1 MLLSL
6 SIKNY
11 ALIESLETDFS
22 NQFSVITGETGAG
35 KSILLGALGLVLGN
49 RADLTS
55 LKDKEQKCIIE
66 AQFSISN
73 YNLQSF
79 FDENDM
85 DYEDKTIIRREILP
99 TGKSRAFVN
108 DSPVNLQELQ
118 ELGAML
124 LDIHSQHQTRELTE
138 ENYQIDILDA
148 VANNGSIVISYKNA
162 LSDFKATQKEL
173 KQLVAEKEA
182 LVKEYEYNS
191 YLLNELLAAN
201 LANGEQEDL
210 EQELEQLSNV
220 EFIKENL
227 ERISAIA
234 NEEQVGALMN
244 LKEIKIS
251 LQKIATFSN
260 LYSQLQERLTSS
272 LLEIEDI
279 ISECEQSN
287 EKILADP
294 ERLELVTTKLQ
305 SIYNLQKKHQVQT
318 IAELI
323 TIQNVIKDESNIG
336 YLAISENA
344 NDIRAATDER
354 KAFVL
359 RTAIAVGFVILIF
372 SFVLSRYFIKP
383 IQNLVSYTKVIK
395 EKSQTKTN
403 IDSLKSRNDELG
415 LLSNSLDDM
424 TIELQK
430 RVAHAEN
437 FSTDLVHEIR
447 NPLASLKSASEILQD
462 TNSSEQR
469 LKLLNNVVDKFVLVE
484 SKFTHA
490 GDPKPLYFKENIE
503 NFKSYED
510 KIVHIVI
517 DKFPDSIAYKPTESD
532 VNKIYQ
538 IHWFRENYQRNE
550 IELMGYFKDILKY
563 EKKYRKFTILNI
575 LFNILYAVLGQQF
588 LLEIVEQ
595 KSGWL
600 SLSKFIVQAITDLK

>member
-66 AQFSISN
+66 AQFAISN

-99 TGKSRAFVN
+99 SGKSRAFVN

-148 VANNGSIVISYKNA
+148 VANNGESVNSYKNA
-162 LSDFKATQKEL
+162 LSDFKLTQKEL
-173 KQLVAEKEA
+173 KQLISEKDA

-201 LANGEQEDL
+201 LVDGEQEEL

-220 EFIKENL
+220 EFIKENF
-227 ERISAIA
+227 ERILAIA

-251 LQKIATFSN
+251 LQKIAGFSIQ
-260 LYSQLQERLTSS
+260 YAQLQERLTSS

-279 ISECEQSN
+279 ISECEQNN

-294 ERLELVTTKLQ
+294 ERLELVNTKLQ
-305 SIYNLQKKHQVQT
+305 TIYNLQKKHQVQT
-318 IAELI
+318 IAELLV
-323 TIQNVIKDESNIG
+323 IQNELDAKVIRVDDLDSVINKLQSELNSKQQKVDEIAKS
-336 YLAISENA
+336 ISENRTKTA
-344 NDIRAATDER
+344 PFLIEKI
-354 KAFVL
+354 KA
-359 RTAIAVGFVILIF
+359 
-372 SFVLSRYFIKP
+372 VLSQLGMVEANFQIE
-383 IQNLVSYTKVIK
+383 INHTDSYNAKGK
-395 EKSQTKTN
+395 
-403 IDSLKSRNDELG
+403 DEVVLLFSANKGTSFG
-415 LLSNSLDDM
+415 LLKKVASGGEMSRIMLAIKAILANYSKLPTIIFDEIDTGVSGEIAIKMGEIMKEMSATMQVFAITHLPQIAAKGNSHYKVSKRNQGDT
-424 TIELQK
+424 TISELNLLSQEERIQQIAEMLSGK
-430 RVAHAEN
+430 DISDSALQHAK
-437 FSTDLVHEIR
+437 
-447 NPLASLKSASEILQD
+447 A
-462 TNSSEQR
+462 
-469 LKLLNNVVDKFVLVE
+469 LLN
-484 SKFTHA
+484 
-490 GDPKPLYFKENIE
+490 
-503 NFKSYED
+503 
-510 KIVHIVI
+510 
-517 DKFPDSIAYKPTESD
+517 
-532 VNKIYQ
+532 
-538 IHWFRENYQRNE
+538 
-550 IELMGYFKDILKY
+550 
-563 EKKYRKFTILNI
+563 
-575 LFNILYAVLGQQF
+575 
-588 LLEIVEQ
+588 
-595 KSGWL
+595 
-600 SLSKFIVQAITDLK
+600 

>member
-66 AQFSISN
+66 AQFSITN

-99 TGKSRAFVN
+99 SGKSRAFVN

-148 VANNGSIVISYKNA
+148 VANNGNNVISYKNA
-162 LSDFKATQKEL
+162 LSDFKSTQKEL
-173 KQLVAEKEA
+173 KQLISEKEA

-201 LANGEQEDL
+201 LVDGEQEEL

-220 EFIKENL
+220 EFIKENFD
-227 ERISAIA
+227 RILAIA
-234 NEEQVGALMN
+234 NEEQVGALIN
-244 LKEIKIS
+244 LKEIKIA
-251 LQKIATFSN
+251 LQKVAGFSAQN
-260 LYSQLQERLTSS
+260 AQLLERLTSS

-294 ERLELVTTKLQ
+294 ERLELVNTKLQ
-305 SIYNLQKKHQVQT
+305 TIYNLQKKHQVQT
-318 IAELI
+318 IADLLV
-323 TIQNVIKDESNIG
+323 IQNELDEKVIRVDDLDNVINKLQADLNSKQEKVDELAKSIFESRKKTAPILIDKIRTILSQLGMVEANFQIEINHTDSYYPKGKDEVVLLFSANKGTSFGLLKKVASGGEMSRIM
-336 YLAISENA
+336 LAIKAILANYSKLPTIIFDEIDTGVSGEIAIKMGEIMKEMSTSMQVFAITHLPQIAAKGNSHYKVSKRNQGDTTISELN
-344 NDIRAATDER
+344 
-354 KAFVL
+354 
-359 RTAIAVGFVILIF
+359 
-372 SFVLSRYFIKP
+372 
-383 IQNLVSYTKVIK
+383 
-395 EKSQTKTN
+395 
-403 IDSLKSRNDELG
+403 
-415 LLSNSLDDM
+415 LLS
-424 TIELQK
+424 
-430 RVAHAEN
+430 
-437 FSTDLVHEIR
+437 
-447 NPLASLKSASEILQD
+447 SEERILQIAEMLSGKD
-462 TNSSEQR
+462 ITDSALQHA
-469 LKLLNNVVDKFVLVE
+469 KALLN
-484 SKFTHA
+484 
-490 GDPKPLYFKENIE
+490 
-503 NFKSYED
+503 
-510 KIVHIVI
+510 
-517 DKFPDSIAYKPTESD
+517 
-532 VNKIYQ
+532 
-538 IHWFRENYQRNE
+538 
-550 IELMGYFKDILKY
+550 
-563 EKKYRKFTILNI
+563 
-575 LFNILYAVLGQQF
+575 
-588 LLEIVEQ
+588 
-595 KSGWL
+595 
-600 SLSKFIVQAITDLK
+600 